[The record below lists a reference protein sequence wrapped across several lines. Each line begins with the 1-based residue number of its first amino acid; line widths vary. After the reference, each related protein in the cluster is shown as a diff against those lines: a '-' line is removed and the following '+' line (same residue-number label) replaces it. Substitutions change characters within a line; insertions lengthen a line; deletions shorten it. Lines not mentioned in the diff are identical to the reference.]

1 MEIMSALADPVIRW
15 ALGGAAAMLALFLL
29 FSWLDRKLYAPGK
42 VTYRAPDAPREY
54 WEVGYETQAPA
65 PLEVPTPLEE
75 PEVEEPVPSPVRY
88 FRGTHLTCP
97 ECHAHL
103 AVAQRHVYEGEK
115 NRNIHQAFLPMKHYG
130 LTVMHT
136 CPVCGT
142 GTSRWSAEVGG
153 SMRIQLHTDTG
164 WE

>member
-1 MEIMSALADPVIRW
+1 MEALADPVIRW
-15 ALGGAAAMLALFLL
+15 ALGGAALLLALFLL
-29 FSWLDRKLYAPGK
+29 FSWLDRKLAWPES
-42 VTYRAPDAPREY
+42 VFYRAPDAPKEY
-54 WEVGYETQAPA
+54 WEDGYEVPVGSEAW
-65 PLEVPTPLEE
+65 VPTPARLEE
-75 PEVEEPVPSPVRY
+75 PEHEPEPDPSPVRY

-97 ECHAHL
+97 ECHADL

-136 CPVCGT
+136 CPICGT
-142 GTSRWSAEVGG
+142 GTSRWNAEVGG
-153 SMRIQLHTDTG
+153 TMRVQLHTDTG